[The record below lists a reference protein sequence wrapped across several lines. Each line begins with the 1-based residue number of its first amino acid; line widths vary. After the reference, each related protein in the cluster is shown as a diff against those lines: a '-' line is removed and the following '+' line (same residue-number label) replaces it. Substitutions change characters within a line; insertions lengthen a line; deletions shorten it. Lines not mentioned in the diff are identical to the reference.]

1 MTEQEYQT
9 LLKQAPKD
17 HFSDEFIQYLRDNN
31 VVRFETSSWLVIQN
45 VKYWTPENDWLTAF
59 YIGDMLYDDCIVE
72 KISSVMHKF
81 PDREILIKAPIKRSV
96 KLFHVHLYKV

>member
-9 LLKQAPKD
+9 LLAKAPKD

-81 PDREILIKAPIKRSV
+81 PDREILIKAPNKRSV